1 MSGRTRSGVSTT
13 SYPNAVTVPDVGIR
27 RVDAIRRNV
36 VLPAPF
42 RPSKAMRSPFRK
54 ARDTPRSASTPGPV
68 RPRYTFRTSWAR
80 RTSSVM
86 RRSKPAARI
95 KLDSV
100 GGSHRLRFESGMFA
114 LLEHSERGLALRF
127 FLRLAH
133 LDDHRAGPDVAERI
147 LELPVPLAP
156 ELVLERHRRL
166 RARVDRLIPEL
177 VDVLRV
183 DVHVRGGPARGGRRL
198 RVAAGELVGHH
209 HERVADL
216 DHRVHQGAVRH
227 RLPRDFFRAERLLV
241 ELDCLSCPVD
251 HEVRRYGV
259 HPGRD
264 GGRPCGSRRS
274 RGLLLSL
281 SGSLRLA
288 CHEGL
293 PSSSEDARA
302 LKDASGLC
310 GQGLTVRAKGP

>member
-1 MSGRTRSGVSTT
+1 MRGASVAKTVATT

-27 RVDAIRRNV
+27 RVEAIRRNV

-42 RPSKAMRSPFRK
+42 RPRRAMRSPFRK
-54 ARDTPRSASTPGPV
+54 ARDTPRSASTLAPR

-80 RTSSVM
+80 RASSVM
-86 RRSKPAARI
+86 RRSNPAARI

-100 GGSHRLRFESGMFA
+100 RGSHRLRFESGMFA

-133 LDDHRAGPDVAERI
+133 LDDHRDGPDVAERI

-177 VDVLRV
+177 VAV
-183 DVHVRGGPARGGRRL
+183 
-198 RVAAGELVGHH
+198 
-209 HERVADL
+209 L

-227 RLPRDFFRAERLLV
+227 RLPRDFFRAERFLV

>member
-54 ARDTPRSASTPGPV
+54 ARDTPRSASTPDPL

-80 RTSSVM
+80 SASSVM
-86 RRSKPAARI
+86 RRSKPVARI

-100 GGSHRLRFESGMFA
+100 GGSHRLRFEFRMLA
-114 LLEHSERGLALRF
+114 LLEHSERGLALRL

-133 LDDHRAGPDVAERI
+133 LDDHRDGPDVAERI

-156 ELVLERHRRL
+156 ELVLEWHRRL

-183 DVHVRGGPARGGRRL
+183 DMHVRRGPARGGRRL
-198 RVAAGELVGHH
+198 RVATGELVGHH

-216 DHRVHQGAVRH
+216 DHRVNQCAVRH
-227 RLPRDFFRAERLLV
+227 RLAGDFRRAERLLV
-241 ELDCLSCPVD
+241 QLDRAYRPV
-251 HEVRRYGV
+251 HHKVRGDR
-259 HPGRD
+259 
-264 GGRPCGSRRS
+264 
-274 RGLLLSL
+274 
-281 SGSLRLA
+281 LRTQ
-288 CHEGL
+288 
-293 PSSSEDARA
+293 RI
-302 LKDASGLC
+302 
-310 GQGLTVRAKGP
+310 